1 MGASRSTAAE
11 LLNSWRSEHWPPK
24 GMRRY
29 HDLPIYLGD
38 HLSVTALAESLS
50 EVLALISDATVDGS
64 KAAIP
69 RWMALPKIEYL
80 VERVNIVTA
89 AAKASRHFESV
100 KLLEKSCGKVLDEG
114 TVKLQDWLNADP
126 VNCLVA
132 HKSFADLRAYVFTQH
147 NDQPARHRFYQ
158 SGLVLAPVDG
168 GEVYMQDNRRIIR
181 SKRSDALK
189 APLAET
195 GGGWHIF
202 ASTAG
207 AQAANLT

>member
-1 MGASRSTAAE
+1 MGASHSTAAE
-11 LLNSWRSEHWPPK
+11 MLNSWRSAHWPPK

-38 HLSVTALAESLS
+38 HASVTALSESLR
-50 EVLALISDATVDGS
+50 EVLALLSDATVDGS
-64 KAAIP
+64 KAAVP

-89 AAKASRHFESV
+89 AAKASRTFESV

-114 TVKLQDWLNADP
+114 ADKLQKWLSSDP

-132 HKSFADLRAYVFTQH
+132 HKSFADLRAYVFTRH
-147 NDQPARHRFYQ
+147 NDQPVRHRFYQ

-181 SKRSDALK
+181 SKRSDALIT
-189 APLAET
+189 PLAET
-195 GGGWHIF
+195 GGGWQIF
-202 ASTAG
+202 ASNAET
-207 AQAANLT
+207 QAATLL